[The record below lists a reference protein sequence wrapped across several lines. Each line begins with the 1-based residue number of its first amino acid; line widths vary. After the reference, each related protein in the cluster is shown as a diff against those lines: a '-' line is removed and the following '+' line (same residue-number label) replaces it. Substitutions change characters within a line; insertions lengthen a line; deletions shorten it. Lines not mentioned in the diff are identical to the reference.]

1 MADAFEIFERLLDLP
16 DGQRESALAESCAG
30 DDALRREVAALLAA
44 DEEAEGFLEPQPI
57 EERADALSSG
67 VLSGGARLGFGAPEA
82 IGPYRVERQ
91 IGEGGFGIV
100 YSAVQSHPIKRRVA
114 LKVIKPGMDSAA
126 VLRRF
131 EAERRALA
139 MLDHPNI
146 ARVLDAGLVPDGQPG
161 AGRPFFAME
170 LVEGRPI
177 TGYAAESSLTLDG
190 RLELVLQICAAAQH
204 AHTKGIVHR
213 DLKPANILV
222 ADLDGRPACKVID
235 FGIAKALGDSEAGVT
250 QLTALTSPGA
260 MIGTPQ
266 YMSPEQ
272 ARGSADIDTR
282 TDVYAIGVVLYELL
296 AGVPPFDAETLRS
309 TDLESLR
316 KLIETVAPPAPSVR
330 RGETSGEGPRFRNE
344 LDWITMRALEKDPDR
359 RYPTVAAL
367 ADDLERFRRS
377 EPVSAARPSRVY
389 RFSKFVRRNRVGF
402 TAGCVAALG
411 IVAGSAFSVWFG
423 VRAEAAREAEAEQR
437 TLAERNESRVLSINT
452 FLTRDLF
459 TAAAITNLG
468 PDATIPALL
477 EQVAPEIDTRFAGD
491 DAMRAEMHGLVG
503 AMFQQTDRYDDA
515 RFHFDTAI
523 GLIESGAD
531 VRRSTARETYGGRST
546 VFQIVGELDLAEA
559 DAQKAIEITDE
570 GLASGARWATAYARA
585 GSLNKLAM
593 VRAAKGQFVEA
604 DVLFQ
609 EVISALRAFDDF
621 DFLAQ
626 TLSARASNLW
636 KAGRVDDAA
645 EVSREM
651 VRLGD
656 SLETRGGK
664 IAALTGRFWLTMH
677 LKNTGRLTEATEIAL
692 GVVERMPAITGG
704 ADPNYA
710 GALIQAAGLLT
721 ETGRY
726 PEAAPMIER
735 SLEIYADVF
744 GPRHYEVE
752 RHSNIA
758 AALHLTGGNAEAAR
772 AARTRGLMLRL
783 YIAGPG
789 EAESVLGIIPA
800 SIESFGSGTEF
811 PLRVIAEIDAL
822 AASDPLASQFGVN
835 AGLAL
840 AAHGFDDEA
849 ERAYHLAYEGL
860 GSSER
865 PERTRATLA
874 ERLSAFYRE
883 RDRDAD
889 ADAWI
894 ARLGA
899 PPAGEGDG

>member
-1 MADAFEIFERLLDLP
+1 MADAFEIFDRLLDLTNEE
-16 DGQRESALAESCAG
+16 RESALAEACGG
-30 DDALRREVAALLAA
+30 DDELRRRVMALLAA
-44 DEEAEGFLEPQPI
+44 DEDAEGFLEPETPDQ
-57 EERADALSSG
+57 RANAIRSG
-67 VLSGGARLGFGAPEA
+67 VLSGATGTGIGAPEA

-100 YSAVQSHPIKRRVA
+100 YSAVQSRPIERRVA

-139 MLDHPNI
+139 LLDHPNI
-146 ARVLDAGLVPDGQPG
+146 ARVLDAGLVPEGQPG
-161 AGRPFFAME
+161 AGRPYFAME

-177 TGYAAESSLTLDG
+177 TGYADESSLTLDD
-190 RLELVLQICAAAQH
+190 RLGLVHQVCAAAQH
-204 AHTKGIVHR
+204 AHTKSIVHR

-222 ADLDGRPACKVID
+222 ADLDGRPVCKVID
-235 FGIAKALGDSEAGVT
+235 FGIAKALVDTEEGVT
-250 QLTALTSPGA
+250 QFTALTSPGA
-260 MIGTPQ
+260 MVGTPQ

-272 ARGSADIDTR
+272 ARGSIDIDTR

-316 KLIETVAPPAPSVR
+316 KLIETVDPPPPGDR
-330 RGETSGEGPRFRNE
+330 RAGSRGDEPRLPRE
-344 LDWITMRALEKDPDR
+344 LDWIAMRALEKDPDR

-377 EPVSAARPSRVY
+377 EPVTAARPSRVY

-402 TAGCVAALG
+402 AAGS
-411 IVAGSAFSVWFG
+411 VAGSAVLAGLIFSVWFG
-423 VRAEAAREAEAEQR
+423 VRAESARKAEAEQR

-459 TAAAITNLG
+459 NAAAITKLG

-503 AMFQQTDRYDDA
+503 AMFQQTNRFDDA

-531 VRRSTARETYGGRST
+531 VRRSTAREVYGGRSS

-559 DAQKAIEITDE
+559 DAQKAIQITDE
-570 GLASGARWATAYARA
+570 GLASGARWATAFFRA
-585 GSLNKLAM
+585 SSLNKLAM
-593 VRAAKGQFVEA
+593 VRAGKGQFAEA

-609 EVISALRAFDDF
+609 EVISVLREYDDF

-626 TLSARASNLW
+626 TLSSRASNLW
-636 KAGRVDDAA
+636 KIGRVDEAA

-651 VRLGD
+651 IRLGD
-656 SLETRGGK
+656 ATETRGGK

-677 LKNTGRLTEATEIAL
+677 LKNTGKLEEATEIAL
-692 GVVERMPAITGG
+692 GVVERMPEITGG
-704 ADPNYA
+704 DDPNYA

-726 PEAAPMIER
+726 PEAVPMIER

-752 RHSNIA
+752 RHTNIA
-758 AALHLTGGNAEAAR
+758 AALHLTGGNVDAAR
-772 AARTRGLMLRL
+772 AARTRGLLLRL

-789 EAESVLGIIPA
+789 EAESILGIIPA
-800 SIESFGSGTEF
+800 AAQSFGSETEF
-811 PLRVIAEIDAL
+811 PFRIVSELESLAPEDA
-822 AASDPLASQFGVN
+822 LASQFAIN

-840 AAHGFDDEA
+840 AAFGFDDEA
-849 ERAYHLAYEGL
+849 ERAYRFAYERL
-860 GSSER
+860 GVSER
-865 PERTRATLA
+865 PERSRATLA
-874 ERLSAFYRE
+874 ERLPAFYRE
-883 RDRDAD
+883 RGRAEDA
-889 ADAWI
+889 AVW
-894 ARLGA
+894 ARRLDETS
-899 PPAGEGDG
+899 PYQDP

>member
-1 MADAFEIFERLLDLP
+1 MPDAFAIFERLLDLP
-16 DGQRESALAESCAG
+16 EAERMPALDEACGGDAEI
-30 DDALRREVAALLAA
+30 RREVMALLAA
-44 DEEAEGFLEPQPI
+44 DADAEGFLEP
-57 EERADALSSG
+57 EFYENHADAIRLGVLTSSG
-67 VLSGGARLGFGAPEA
+67 LTALGVPEK
-82 IGPYRVERQ
+82 IGPYKVEEQ
-91 IGEGGFGIV
+91 IGEGGFGVV
-100 YSAVQSHPIKRRVA
+100 YRALQTSPIERRVA

-131 EAERRALA
+131 DAERRALEL
-139 MLDHPNI
+139 LDHPNI

-170 LVEGRPI
+170 LVDGRPI
-177 TGYAAESSLTLDG
+177 TDHVSDASLTIDEC
-190 RLELVLQICAAAQH
+190 LELVLQICDAAQH
-204 AHTKGIVHR
+204 AHTKAIVHR

-222 ADLDGRPACKVID
+222 TDLDGRPSCKVID
-235 FGIAKALGDSEAGVT
+235 FGIAKALNDTDSLGT

-260 MIGTPQ
+260 MVGTPQ

-296 AGVPPFDAETLRS
+296 AGAPPFDAETLRS
-309 TDLESLR
+309 TDLEALR
-316 KLIETVAPPAPSVR
+316 KLIETVDPPPPGTR
-330 RGETSGEGPRFRNE
+330 RAESRGNEARLPRE

-359 RYPTVAAL
+359 RYPSVAAL
-367 ADDLERFRRS
+367 ADDLKRFRRS
-377 EPVSAARPSRVY
+377 EPVSAARPSRFY

-402 TAGCVAALG
+402 AAGCIAGLG

-423 VRAEAAREAEAEQR
+423 VRAEAARGAEAEQR

-452 FLTRDLF
+452 FLTSDLF

-477 EQVAPEIDTRFAGD
+477 EQVAPEIDNRFAGD
-491 DAMRAEMHGLVG
+491 DAMRAEMHGLIG
-503 AMFQQTDRYDDA
+503 AMFQQTDRYDEA

-523 GLIESGAD
+523 GLIESGAE
-531 VRRSTARETYGGRST
+531 VRQSTARETYGGRST

-593 VRAAKGQFVEA
+593 VRAGKGQFAEA
-604 DVLFQ
+604 DLLFQ
-609 EVISALRAFDDF
+609 EVISVLRAYDDF

-651 VRLGD
+651 IRLGD

-677 LKNTGRLTEATEIAL
+677 LKNTGQLTEATEIAL
-692 GVVERMPAITGG
+692 GVVERMPEITGG

-726 PEAAPMIER
+726 PEAVPMIER

-752 RHSNIA
+752 RHFNIA
-758 AALHLTGGNAEAAR
+758 AALHLTGGDVEAAR
-772 AARTRGLMLRL
+772 LMRKRGLLLRL

-789 EAESVLGIIPA
+789 EAESVLGIMPA
-800 SIESFGSGTEF
+800 AAESFGSETEF
-811 PLRVIAEIDAL
+811 PPDIVAELDGL
-822 AASDPLASQFGVN
+822 APEDELASQFAVN
-835 AGLAL
+835 AGFAL
-840 AAHGFDDEA
+840 ASIRLDDDA
-849 ERAYHLAYEGL
+849 ERAYLLAYERL
-860 GSSER
+860 GVSER

-874 ERLSAFYRE
+874 DRLPEFYRE
-883 RDRDAD
+883 RGRDAE
-889 ADAWI
+889 AVEWAE
-894 ARLGA
+894 RLTEPIRGR
-899 PPAGEGDG
+899 GDE